1 MPATAEKLEGSRV
14 RLAVEVPPEDLQ
26 KEYSR
31 AIQRVGLRVKV
42 PGFRPGKAPRR
53 LVENAAGVGTVMQDL
68 LEAVV
73 PRAYTSALSETGV
86 NPIDQP
92 ELDVPELPSLDAPF
106 LFSAEVA
113 VAPTVELGDVD
124 DVSIS
129 VPVEEVAED
138 EIDAEIEQ
146 LRVTQASWEP
156 VERPAVAEDMVQTR
170 IRILAAAVEP
180 EEPQPYN
187 VLVGD
192 NGFPAGFDGAV
203 TGAVAGD
210 HVSYEA
216 RIPPNDPNEALRG
229 ENVTFEI
236 QVDGVTERQ
245 LPDLDDEFAR
255 SVGPF
260 ESVDG
265 LRERITSALGERKTH
280 EAQHELEEQAVQ
292 ALIQCTTFEI
302 ADVLVEREREQVLR
316 ERTEALVSRGVP
328 VDTYLAMQ
336 GQTRDA
342 WQEEADG
349 EALNRIHRG
358 LALDAYADAQDITAD
373 EDEMQAEVDRVA
385 EYYPQDRRNIIR
397 TNLMRDEAQRSGG
410 GHHSLAQG
418 LTGAGYRGDRRRGP
432 AARPRSPPSRALARA
447 GRRRRARGWPRTR
460 AGLAPP
466 AGKGQPHGLGPIC
479 NRADRPRR
487 TRDGHL
493 FAPAARPDH
502 LSGHPDR

>member
-187 VLVGD
+187 VLVG
-192 NGFPAGFDGAV
+192 
-203 TGAVAGD
+203 
-210 HVSYEA
+210 
-216 RIPPNDPNEALRG
+216 
-229 ENVTFEI
+229 
-236 QVDGVTERQ
+236 
-245 LPDLDDEFAR
+245 
-255 SVGPF
+255 
-260 ESVDG
+260 
-265 LRERITSALGERKTH
+265 
-280 EAQHELEEQAVQ
+280 EQR
-292 ALIQCTTFEI
+292 LSC
-302 ADVLVEREREQVLR
+302 
-316 ERTEALVSRGVP
+316 
-328 VDTYLAMQ
+328 
-336 GQTRDA
+336 
-342 WQEEADG
+342 
-349 EALNRIHRG
+349 
-358 LALDAYADAQDITAD
+358 
-373 EDEMQAEVDRVA
+373 RV
-385 EYYPQDRRNIIR
+385 
-397 TNLMRDEAQRSGG
+397 
-410 GHHSLAQG
+410 
-418 LTGAGYRGDRRRGP
+418 
-432 AARPRSPPSRALARA
+432 
-447 GRRRRARGWPRTR
+447 RRRRDRCRGRRSRFIRGPHPAERPQRGAARRERHVRDSGRWCDR
-460 AGLAPP
+460 API
-466 AGKGQPHGLGPIC
+466 AG
-479 NRADRPRR
+479 PRR
-487 TRDGHL
+487 
-493 FAPAARPDH
+493 
-502 LSGHPDR
+502 

>member
-26 KEYSR
+26 KEYARS
-31 AIQRVGLRVKV
+31 IQRVGRRIKI

-113 VAPTVELGDVD
+113 VAPTVELGDMD
-124 DVSIS
+124 DVSIEVS
-129 VPVEEVAED
+129 VDEVTDD

-146 LRVTQASWEP
+146 LRVTQAAWEP

-170 IRILAAAVEP
+170 IRIVGDGVDP
-180 EEPQPYN
+180 DDPQPYN
-187 VLVGD
+187 VLVGN

-210 HVSYEA
+210 EVSYGA

-229 ENVTFEI
+229 KDVTFEI
-236 QVDGVTERQ
+236 QVDGVSERQ

-255 SVGPF
+255 SSGPF
-260 ESVDG
+260 ENLDG
-265 LRERITSALGERKTH
+265 LRERITSALRERKAH
-280 EAQHELEEQAVQ
+280 EAQHDLEEQAVQ
-292 ALIQCTTFEI
+292 ALVGRATFEI
-302 ADVLVEREREQVLR
+302 ADVLVERERAQVLR
-316 ERTEALVSRGVP
+316 ERTDALVSRGIP

-342 WQEEADG
+342 WEEEMG
-349 EALNRIHRG
+349 EQATDRIHRG
-358 LALDAYADAQDITAD
+358 LALDVYADANAIVAD
-373 EDEMQAEVDRVA
+373 VDEMQAEVDRVA
-385 EYYPQDRRNIIR
+385 EFYPQERRNIIR
-397 TNLMRDEAQRSGG
+397 TNLMRDEARDRVAATIRSRKALQALVAAVTDGTAQLHDHD
-410 GHHSLAQG
+410 HHHPEPPPELA
-418 LTGAGYRGDRRRGP
+418 AAADPEDGP
-432 AARPRSPPSRALARA
+432 ELEQA
-447 GRRRRARGWPRTR
+447 
-460 AGLAPP
+460 
-466 AGKGQPHGLGPIC
+466 
-479 NRADRPRR
+479 
-487 TRDGHL
+487 
-493 FAPAARPDH
+493 
-502 LSGHPDR
+502 